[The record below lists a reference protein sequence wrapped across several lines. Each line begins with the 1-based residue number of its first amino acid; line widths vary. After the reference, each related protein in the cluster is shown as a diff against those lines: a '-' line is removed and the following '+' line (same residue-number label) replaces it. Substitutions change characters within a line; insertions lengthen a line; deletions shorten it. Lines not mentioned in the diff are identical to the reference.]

1 MMRDADSLQCG
12 GLVVVSG
19 PSGVGKSTV
28 NREVIKQTGA
38 IFSVSVTTREPR
50 DGEVD
55 GKDYHFVDRAEFEQ
69 MIHRGEMLEWAEV
82 FGNLYG
88 SPIAPVQK
96 AIELGKIVLL
106 EIDIQGGL
114 QVHEKM
120 PEATFVLITP
130 PSEQELER
138 RLRGRGTE
146 DEKSFARRF
155 GKAKEELKTAI
166 ESGVYTNVV
175 VNEDLGTAI
184 QQVVKVV
191 KIVTG

>member
-1 MMRDADSLQCG
+1 MTRDADSLQSG
-12 GLVVVSG
+12 RLVVVSG
-19 PSGVGKSTV
+19 PSGVGKSTITRAV
-28 NREVIKQTGA
+28 LEQTGV
-38 IFSVSVTTREPR
+38 IFSVSATTRKPR
-50 DGEVD
+50 SGEVD
-55 GKDYHFVDRAEFEQ
+55 GKDYHFIDRPAFEQ
-69 MIHRGEMLEWAEV
+69 MIERGEMLEWAEV

-88 SPIAPVQK
+88 SPLAPVQE
-96 AIELGKIVLL
+96 AIETGKVVLL

-146 DEKSFARRF
+146 DEKSFCRRF

-166 ESGVYTNVV
+166 ESGIYTKVV
-175 VNEDLGTAI
+175 VNEDLENTI
-184 QQVVKVV
+184 PQVV